1 MKHREIFGEARWL
14 SPRKSLDAALFR
26 SEIEIKN
33 VFQKAEI
40 TVCGLGWFI
49 LYINGKRVGADEFVP
64 SYSDYHERPNMNLV
78 YPLNDEQT
86 HRIYVMK
93 YDVAKYLHAGKNI
106 LGAAVGGGYY
116 HQTVRKAEGNMNYG
130 EIKLCYKLDVDGESF
145 YSNRKDVVCSPGFFK
160 SSNLFHGET
169 LDFTGFDRK
178 WNTVDGALPDDEEPF
193 EIVPPKSEFYIQ
205 TCPADRVIETLKPE
219 LVKDFGDYSVYKI
232 ERNISGYPV
241 VMCENAGETV
251 VMECAENLN
260 DDLTLNNMSVG
271 FNEQRQIE
279 TFITDEEK
287 IYHPFFCWF
296 GFRYFTLTNNAKPV
310 EIRVIHSDVDVTSDF
325 ECSDETLN
333 WYYKTFVNT
342 QLSNMHSG
350 VPSDCPHRERL
361 GYTGDGQ
368 LTCNAVMTEFDA
380 ESFYRK
386 WIADIWDCQDKTTGR
401 VQHTAPFAGG
411 GGGPAGW
418 GGAIINVTYQ
428 FYRHY
433 GHKNELEA
441 MYPSMEKFVE
451 YMESRTENGLIVR
464 EEKDG
469 WCLGDWCTPTKIEI
483 PEEFVNTTMFISQL
497 KHMIFCAEA
506 LGKAHE
512 KYERLIAKYSQA
524 VTKKYFDEA
533 TGNFFSNIQ
542 GANAFAVNCGLGDE
556 RTVENTVKKYSEK
569 TEFDTGIFGT
579 EILFNVLYRT
589 GNGELATR
597 LFANK
602 GEVSFDFMRRSRAT
616 TLWEN
621 WNGEASHSHPMFGA
635 STEFLFEEILGIKQT
650 ENSIRY
656 DKVIISP
663 AFPECLDFAK
673 GKIATPH
680 GEIAVVWERCDKK
693 IKICIDLCG
702 GIDAVFVNDNK
713 KFSLHIGTNEFIFD
727 NSVA

>member
-1 MKHREIFGEARWL
+1 MKHREIFDEARWL
-14 SPRKSLDAALFR
+14 SPRCSLDAALFR

-33 VFQKAEI
+33 QIKKAEI
-40 TVCGLGWFI
+40 TICGLGWFI
-49 LYINGKRVGADEFVP
+49 LYINGKRIGVDEFVP
-64 SYSDYHERPNMNLV
+64 AYSDYHERPDLSLS
-78 YPLNDEQT
+78 YPLNDEWS

-93 YDVAKYLHAGKNI
+93 YDVAKYLRIGKNVV
-106 LGAAVGGGYY
+106 GVAVGGGYY

-130 EIKLCYKLDVDGESF
+130 EIRLCYKLDADGEVF
-145 YSNRKDVVCSPGFFK
+145 YSNRKDVICSPGFFK
-160 SSNLFHGET
+160 KSNLYFGET
-169 LDFTGFDRK
+169 LDFFGFDRK
-178 WNTVDGALPDDEEPF
+178 WNTSDGTLADGEEPL
-193 EIVPPKSEFYIQ
+193 EVVPPKSDFYIQ
-205 TCPADRVIETLKPE
+205 DCPPDRVNEILMPE
-219 LVKDFGDYSVYKI
+219 LVKDFGEYSVYKI

-241 VMCENAGETV
+241 VMCERAGETV

-271 FNEQRQIE
+271 FNKQRQIE
-279 TFITDEEK
+279 TFITDEGK
-287 IYHPFFCWF
+287 IYQPFFCWF

-386 WIADIWDCQDKTTGR
+386 WISDIWDCQDKVTGH

-411 GGGPAGW
+411 GGGPVGW
-418 GGAIINVTYQ
+418 GGAIINVPYQ

-433 GHKNELEA
+433 GHRNELEA
-441 MYPSMEKFVE
+441 MFPAMEKFVE

-469 WCLGDWCTPTKIEI
+469 WCLGDWCAPTKIEI
-483 PEEFVNTTMFISQL
+483 PEEFVNTVMFISQL
-497 KHMIFCAEA
+497 KRLIFCAGV
-506 LGKAHE
+506 LGRPYD
-512 KYERLIAKYSQA
+512 KYESLITKYSRA
-524 VTKKYFDEA
+524 VEERYFDET
-533 TGNFFSNIQ
+533 TGDFFNNIQ
-542 GANAFAVNCGLGDE
+542 GANAFAVDCGLGDE
-556 RTVENTVKKYSEK
+556 RTIENIVKKYSEK

-579 EILFNVLYRT
+579 EILLNVLYKT

-597 LFANK
+597 LLANK
-602 GEVSFDFMRRSRAT
+602 GNTSFDYMRRAGAT

-635 STEFLFEEILGIKQT
+635 STEFLFEEILGIKQA
-650 ENSIRY
+650 EKSVRY
-656 DKVIISP
+656 DQITIAPVFS
-663 AFPECLDFAK
+663 EYLDFAN
-673 GKIATPH
+673 GKITTPH
-680 GEIAVVWERCDKK
+680 GEITVSWKRHDRK
-693 IKICIDLCG
+693 IKICIELCDE
-702 GIDAVFVNDNK
+702 INASLVAFNK
-713 KFSLHIGTNEFIFD
+713 KIPLNVGKNNFVLDS
-727 NSVA
+727 SVA